1 MSKGLKEKRCY
12 RLSFGF
18 LANLFSKKVKMSL
31 IQNGGVGIF
40 CLDKTLTANNSAT
53 IQPTFIYQS
62 NSCLGIGT
70 SNPQSV
76 LDVSGDVSSSNLYLR
91 GNFLELTGG
100 NPLPG
105 YCDIITTNFY
115 PGELSIA
122 GYTTNQT
129 NFSRKVVVYE
139 NLYVAGNLYQQN
151 NANTNY
157 VFSQTGSN
165 GNGLQLCQS
174 YGQGAYCTSA
184 NPGDSVIRTQGNAQ
198 LFIQNG
204 NGSPAMTLSNNVVNF
219 NQPVSFQ
226 STSSIQVPSSGTFNI
241 QNSSGTT
248 VISISGNT
256 VTIPSLVTSSPITP
270 SISYNNSEYYYI
282 APNAISA
289 FLYSAGNTYTNT
301 VTTYSIP
308 TPFFNCP
315 NSTWEC
321 GNDASSTPVTYKY
334 ARFVMNAFTS
344 SGGNATSQNS
354 VQCQILFKNASGVLV
369 AYPDQGT
376 TYFNIVDQGTSY
388 GYCVS
393 VSPWY
398 LAVQGIG
405 SPVFQNLDSS
415 RTIQVGSTT
424 MQFR

>member
-1 MSKGLKEKRCY
+1 
-12 RLSFGF
+12 
-18 LANLFSKKVKMSL
+18 MSL

-40 CLDKTLTANNSAT
+40 CLDKTVSANNSIT
-53 IQPTFIYQS
+53 LQPTFMYQS
-62 NSCLGIGT
+62 NSSLGIGT
-70 SNPQSV
+70 SNPQTT
-76 LDVSGDVSSSNLYLR
+76 LDVAGDITSSNLFLR
-91 GNFLELTGG
+91 GTSLEFTG
-100 NPLPG
+100 NNTQQG
-105 YCDIITTNFY
+105 YSCVVTADSTSDQF
-115 PGELSIA
+115 SIA
-122 GYTTNQT
+122 GYSSTASPNP
-129 NFSRKVVVYE
+129 RKIVLYDNVFIGQ
-139 NLYVAGNLYQQN
+139 NLTFQ
-151 NANTNY
+151 
-157 VFSQTGSN
+157 
-165 GNGLQLCQS
+165 GNGGGTS
-174 YGQGAYCTSA
+174 Y
-184 NPGDSVIRTQGNAQ
+184 
-198 LFIQNG
+198 IQ
-204 NGSPAMTLSNNVVNF
+204 
-219 NQPVSFQ
+219 
-226 STSSIQVPSSGTFNI
+226 IPSSGNFSI
-241 QNSSGTT
+241 QSSSGTS

-256 VTIPSLVTSSPITP
+256 VTIPTLVTSSPITP
-270 SISYNNSEYYYI
+270 SITYNNGEYYNI

-289 FLYSAGNTYTNT
+289 FLYSQGNTYTNT

-321 GNDASSTPVTYKY
+321 GNDDSSTPVTYKY

-388 GYCVS
+388 GYCVN